1 MNQESLED
9 FKVPHPGDYAGLGNP
24 ERASARHAELAGH
37 ENAVPEW
44 VTQARRSIRDNPL
57 GALVTALAAGLLFS
71 RLMR

>member
-1 MNQESLED
+1 MNQESSEY
-9 FKVPHPGDYAGLGNP
+9 FRVPNPGDFAGLASP
-24 ERASARHAELAGH
+24 DRASARHAELADH

-57 GALVTALAAGLLFS
+57 GAVATALAAGVLFS